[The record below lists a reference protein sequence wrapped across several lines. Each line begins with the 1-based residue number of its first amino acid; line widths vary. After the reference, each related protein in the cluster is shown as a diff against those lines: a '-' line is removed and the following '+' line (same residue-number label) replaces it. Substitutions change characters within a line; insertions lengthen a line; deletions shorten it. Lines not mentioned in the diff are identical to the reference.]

1 MYKFVGEDNR
11 QRLVTEDV
19 IALVLTGTREIVSS
33 RRAVSNVSTMK
44 IKNRYV
50 NTTGRI
56 VCVTYTFILILFH
69 FRTRTMDCIKKS
81 TKENKLFNADIKT
94 GVYGS
99 LLKHTSS
106 SRQYKYTN
114 CDIETQNCYKQKCNL
129 RIENTHNC
137 VSIWF

>member
-11 QRLVTEDV
+11 QRLVTEGV
-19 IALVLTGTREIVSS
+19 IAQVLTRTREIVSS

-50 NTTGRI
+50 I

-69 FRTRTMDCIKKS
+69 FRIRAMDCFKKS
-81 TKENKLFNADIKT
+81 TKENKLFDADIKT

-114 CDIETQNCYKQKCNL
+114 CDIGIIKL
-129 RIENTHNC
+129 L
-137 VSIWF
+137 

>member
-1 MYKFVGEDNR
+1 MGVYKFVGEDNR

-50 NTTGRI
+50 RI

-114 CDIETQNCYKQKCNL
+114 CDIGIIKL
-129 RIENTHNC
+129 L
-137 VSIWF
+137 

>member
-50 NTTGRI
+50 RI
-56 VCVTYTFILILFH
+56 LNSMRYLHVYIDIVSFQNPYNGLH
-69 FRTRTMDCIKKS
+69 Q
-81 TKENKLFNADIKT
+81 KE
-94 GVYGS
+94 Y
-99 LLKHTSS
+99 
-106 SRQYKYTN
+106 
-114 CDIETQNCYKQKCNL
+114 
-129 RIENTHNC
+129 
-137 VSIWF
+137 